1 MVNFTIQALQAN
13 IKTAITEITHQTKE
27 FAGRLWTYIQKFPVY
42 AQDVRVAYGSLV
54 VATLVAMQIAKLVT
68 FILHKIV
75 DNYLNETVSDVTHFF
90 VGFGTVGA
98 LIWLFTQKAQLPLKR
113 EIIAA
118 VVLTT
123 IFARVVLFEK
133 KVNNFN
139 VELREK

>member
-13 IKTAITEITHQTKE
+13 IKTTITEIIHQKKE
-27 FAGRLWTYIQKFPVY
+27 FAGRLWSHIQKFPLY

-54 VATLVAMQIAKLVT
+54 VVTLVAMQIVKLVT

-75 DNYLNETVSDVTHFF
+75 DNYLNETVSNVVHFF
-90 VGFGTVGA
+90 LGFGTVFA
-98 LIWLFTQKAQLPLKR
+98 LAGLFAQKAQLPLKR
-113 EIIAA
+113 EIILA

-133 KVNNFN
+133 K
-139 VELREK
+139 